1 MTKRVGFFL
10 EEISLFLYNK
20 SINKVDNVYK
30 KFKKRKK
37 VLLWKWKATSMD
49 QKVYLVLA

>member
-20 SINKVDNVYK
+20 SINKVDSVYK
-30 KFKKRKK
+30 KNKKRKK
-37 VLLWKWKATSMD
+37 VLLWKWKTNMHQRALRVQD
-49 QKVYLVLA
+49 